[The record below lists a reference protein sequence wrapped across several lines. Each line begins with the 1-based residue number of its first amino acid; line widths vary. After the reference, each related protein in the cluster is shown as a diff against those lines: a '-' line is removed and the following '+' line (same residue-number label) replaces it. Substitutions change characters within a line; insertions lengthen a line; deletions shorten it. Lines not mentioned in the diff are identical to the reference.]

1 MLFVV
6 FGLDR
11 PGDGAALRR
20 RTRGAHLRFV
30 TDHPGIIRNG
40 GALLAEDGTMAGSL
54 MIVDVPDRAA
64 LDRFLAEEPYCQSG
78 LYQPFAVHP
87 YREVIPEPTPGFL
100 AKELAG
106 ETAKD

>member
-11 PGDGAALRR
+11 PGDGAKLRR
-20 RTRGAHLRFV
+20 QTRGRHLQFV
-30 TDHPGIIRNG
+30 TDHPGVIRNG

-64 LDRFLAEEPYCQSG
+64 LERFLTEEPYCRSG
-78 LYQPFAVHP
+78 LYQPFVV
-87 YREVIPEPTPGFL
+87 R
-100 AKELAG
+100 
-106 ETAKD
+106 